1 MYFRADGKRIF
12 TPPDLTTTVCQTRSN
27 SQGRS
32 IQMSC
37 IHSNIILIGMAG
49 AGKSTVGRLLADR
62 TGRPYIDTDDLIS
75 AAGNGTLQDIL
86 DRDGL
91 ASFQALEERV
101 LLNLSCLNHVIATGG
116 SVIYSRKGMA
126 HLKKIGWIVF
136 LDVDLDELEK
146 RVRNQHSRGL
156 INPSGIGF
164 DALYRER
171 LPLYNTYCDLR
182 IRATDLS
189 PEEICEIIVDRLE
202 RQADK
207 SPE

>member
-1 MYFRADGKRIF
+1 M
-12 TPPDLTTTVCQTRSN
+12 
-27 SQGRS
+27 
-32 IQMSC
+32 
-37 IHSNIILIGMAG
+37 HSNIILIGMAG

-75 AAGNGTLQDIL
+75 AAGNGSLQDIL
-86 DRDGL
+86 DRKGL
-91 ASFQALEERV
+91 ASFQALEEQV
-101 LLNLSCLNHVIATGG
+101 LLDLSCRNHIIATGG
-116 SVIYSRKGMA
+116 SVVYSRKGMA

-136 LDVDLDELEK
+136 LDVDLEELEK
-146 RVRNQHSRGL
+146 RVQNKDSRGL

-189 PEEICEIIVDRLE
+189 PEKICDIIVNRMP
-202 RQADK
+202 RPADK
-207 SPE
+207 PSG